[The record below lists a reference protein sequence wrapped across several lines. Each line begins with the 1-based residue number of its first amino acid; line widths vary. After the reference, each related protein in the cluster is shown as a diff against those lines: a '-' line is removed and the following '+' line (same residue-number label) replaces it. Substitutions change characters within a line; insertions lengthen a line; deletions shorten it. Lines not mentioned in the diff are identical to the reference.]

1 MPVLERILGII
12 LPVLFIVAAG
22 YSYARLRPRTA
33 KADMAAMNRVSMEV
47 LCPLLIFTALAG
59 KDFDLAHNGTMVL
72 VGCAISL
79 GSGLLAWPLARLLGY
94 DARTFLPPMIFNNC
108 GNMGLP
114 LALLAFGATGLPMAV
129 ALFVAG
135 SLVFFSVGIRLLE
148 SGRTVP
154 HTSFFTFLASPMMIA
169 ILAGMVC
176 SIFRISVPAPLFTS
190 LKMLGE
196 ACIPLMLFALG
207 VRMIDVNFKCWRIGL
222 VGAVACPIS
231 GLLVA
236 WLLDHS
242 LTLTALQRGQMYLF
256 ASLPPAVLT
265 FMVAEQYQQEPDQVA
280 AIVLLGNL
288 GALLFVPLGLWLGL
302 RSA

>member
-1 MPVLERILGII
+1 MSVLERILGII

-22 YSYARLRPRTA
+22 YLYAWLRPRTA
-33 KADMAAMNRVSMEV
+33 KLDMASMNRVSMEV
-47 LCPLLIFTALAG
+47 LCPLLLFTALAG

-72 VGCAISL
+72 VGIAVSL
-79 GSGLLAWPLARLLGY
+79 GSGLLAWPVARLLGY

-114 LALLAFGATGLPMAV
+114 LALLAFGATGLPMAA

-135 SLVFFSVGIRLLE
+135 TLVFFSVGIKILE

-154 HTSFFTFLASPMMIA
+154 HTSFFTFLLSPMMIA
-169 ILAGMVC
+169 ILVGM
-176 SIFRISVPAPLFTS
+176 IFSSLRIPVPVPLFTP
-190 LKMLGE
+190 LKMMGD
-196 ACIPLMLFALG
+196 ACIPIMLFALG

-222 VGAVACPIS
+222 VGAILCPVS

-236 WLLDHS
+236 LVLDHM

-265 FMVAEQYQQEPDQVA
+265 FMVAEQYQQEPDKVA

-288 GALLFVPLGLWLGL
+288 GALAFVPLGLWLGL
-302 RSA
+302 RAA